1 MMSPN
6 KSGLPFRSILAAAV
20 ACGSLLSPADAHT
33 QSTRPTVTITEVATG
48 SATVPHESFK
58 ITITFSAPV
67 DDFTLSDI
75 RITNGTGSN
84 FVGGTRSVSV
94 FTFDLAT
101 REDYEGGVRIL
112 VPGGA
117 GVGTGGNSV
126 SKSYTFQVDTR
137 GPRATS
143 AEVNR
148 NKLVIDFNEDL
159 DETLVPVDDLF
170 RVDVIDIDND
180 IERAEITL
188 VVVEKDS
195 VTLTL
200 AKTVAHDDLI
210 ELFYRNDDVTAV
222 RDTVGN
228 IAEEFGVDIAVRNN
242 TTPGAGSPDAPTDLT
257 ATVISGSVI
266 DLDWVAPEDPGD
278 EPITGYHIEVSVD
291 GGTWRSEVANT
302 RDTVTAYRD
311 TGLSTGVTYR
321 YRVSAINEIGEGP
334 ASNVAGAATQ
344 GRVPNPPTGLTA
356 TARGT
361 SSIRLDWVPGLP
373 GTAGPI
379 SGYLIE
385 MRTSRTGQWTVLID
399 NTRSRSTFYNHTGVP
414 AGSTR
419 YYRVSAINSAG
430 AGGASNI
437 ANATTQG
444 SAPGAPR
451 NLRVQPSGFGQN
463 VGLLVS
469 WTGPASDGGSP
480 VTGYRIQVSLNG
492 ISGWNDLL
500 ANSGSAVTNYTHS
513 NLPPGT
519 TRYYRVA
526 AINRLGTGPFSNVAS
541 GMTQATPPTAPTAVN
556 ARAIGPRS
564 ITVSWR
570 APLSDGGAA
579 ITSYR
584 VFRRGPRDSGFNLHG
599 TTQATA
605 TSFMDTQALLP
616 ATSYSYQVTA
626 VNSAG
631 EGPRSLTATT
641 TTTADVPGAPTSL
654 TARPRGTST
663 IDLAWIP
670 PTNDRGAAV
679 IGYRIEQSNDGT
691 RWRILRSNTNST
703 STRYSH
709 ENLQPATTRYYRV
722 SAINSQGIGAASNI
736 ARGTTEATVP
746 GAPRSLSAEAD
757 GTSEIDIAWQAPTT
771 DGGAEIEGY
780 RIEVAENGGGPW
792 QRLVPN
798 TRSTSTTYTHTG
810 LAPAST
816 RHYRVSAINRIGA
829 GQPSRVASATT
840 DATVPDPP
848 TGLTANA
855 TSPTQIDLAWTAPA
869 YNGGAEIGGYLVEVS
884 ETGQT
889 WGNLVANT
897 GSASTTYS
905 HTGLLPGSR
914 RFYRVS
920 AINVA
925 GTGNPSGVASAAT
938 DDPVERAGRLNT
950 RVLPHVAAAMTS
962 STVAAIADRVDA
974 VANGRGSERR
984 MDMGG
989 ISSMAASFRS
999 QGLAGAGPGRH
1010 GRSGLSSL
1018 FDGASFQMP
1027 LGADNSPQ
1035 VARPGSQLATWGAG
1049 EYQYLGEP
1057 GETTLDWKGSMVSA
1071 HVGADTRLASD
1082 VLAGISASHSTG
1094 TFDFTDRTGA
1104 APVEGTYATAM
1115 TSINPYV
1122 AWFPGISGS
1131 AAWATIGFG
1140 WGDLEVEDEREALR
1154 SSPAQ
1159 MMTSAAGG
1167 SYRLLESG
1175 LGGIRVKAE
1184 GWAGRVLVDGSARID
1199 SVTLG
1204 MQRARLA
1211 LEWTQG
1217 FRSSGGDEIAIVF
1230 EGGMRYDNG
1239 DGANGAGAEVGGG
1252 LRYNSAR
1259 LGLRVE
1265 GRGRLLVSGQ
1275 EGYEEWGFGGMIQ
1288 FDPATRNEGL
1298 SIRLAPSYGD
1308 AASGV
1313 NELWNSGV
1321 SDAVHRDLAAGANVD
1336 GEVSYG
1342 LAGFHGRPY
1351 TGFRLTRTGAR
1362 AFSSGLR
1369 YDLGSGIG
1377 LRLEGT
1383 RRESALGG
1391 AEHTVGIRGRLR
1403 LR

>member
-1 MMSPN
+1 MMNPN
-6 KSGLPFRSILAAAV
+6 KSGVPFRFFLAAAV
-20 ACGSLLSPADAHT
+20 ACGSLLA
-33 QSTRPTVTITEVATG
+33 PTEARAQTPPTPTITHVANG
-48 SATVPHESFK
+48 AVHESFL
-58 ITITFSAPV
+58 IVITFTEPV
-67 DDFTLSDI
+67 VGFRLSDVVLSNS
-75 RITNGTGSN
+75 RGTDWT
-84 FVGGTRSVSV
+84 GGDDDSV
-94 FTFDLAT
+94 FTFDLLPN
-101 REDYEGGVRIL
+101 EGLEGTVTIRIR
-112 VPGGA
+112 PGAAQGGSGSSVGA
-117 GVGTGGNSV
+117 MHSFV
-126 SKSYTFQVDTR
+126 VDNLA
-137 GPRATS
+137 PHADH
-143 AEVNR
+143 AEVDR
-148 NKLVIDFNEDL
+148 TTLTIDFSEDL
-159 DETLVPVDDLF
+159 DEGTEPVPDLF

-180 IERAEITL
+180 VERAAIDDIE
-188 VVVEKDS
+188 VEGDE

-200 AKTVAHDDLI
+200 AKTVRHDDI
-210 ELFYRNDDVTAV
+210 VELFYDNDHGTAV
-222 RDTVGN
+222 RDLVGN
-228 IAEEFGVDIAVRNN
+228 IAPGFGVDIPVNN
-242 TTPGAGSPDAPTDLT
+242 RTIPGAGSPGAPTGLT
-257 ATVISGSVI
+257 AEVFSASVI
-266 DLDWVAPEDPGD
+266 DLDWVAPENHGD
-278 EPITGYHIEVSVD
+278 EPITGYQIEVSED
-291 GGTWRSEVANT
+291 GGTWISEVANT
-302 RDTVTAYRD
+302 GDTVTAYRD
-311 TGLSTGVTYR
+311 TNLKTGVMYR
-321 YRVSAINEIGEGP
+321 YRVSAINEIGVGAPSNE
-334 ASNVAGAATQ
+334 ASAATQ
-344 GRVPNPPTGLTA
+344 GDVPNPPTGLTA

-361 SSIRLDWVPGLP
+361 SSIRLDWRAGLS

-379 SGYLIE
+379 IGYLIE
-385 MRTSRTGQWTVLID
+385 MRTSTTGQWTVLVD
-399 NTRSRSTFYNHTGVP
+399 NTRSRSTFYNHTGIP

-419 YYRVSAINSAG
+419 YYRVSAINTAG
-430 AGGASNI
+430 VGGASNV
-437 ANATTQG
+437 ANATTEG
-444 SAPGAPR
+444 SAPDAPR

-469 WTGPASDGGSP
+469 WTSPANDGGSP

-492 ISGWNDLL
+492 FSNWNDVVS
-500 ANSGSAVTNYTHS
+500 NTGSSVTNYTHS
-513 NLPPGT
+513 NLPPGV

-526 AINRLGTGPFSNVAS
+526 AINRLGTSPYSDVAS
-541 GMTQATPPTAPTAVN
+541 GMTQAAPPTAPTAVN
-556 ARAIGPRS
+556 ARATGPRS

-570 APLSDGGAA
+570 APLNSGGAA

-599 TTQATA
+599 TTQGTA

-654 TARPRGTST
+654 TARPRGTSI
-663 IDLAWIP
+663 IDLAWAA

-679 IGYRIEQSNDGT
+679 IGYRIEQSNDGR

-703 STRYSH
+703 STRFSH

-722 SAINSQGIGAASNI
+722 SAINSQGIGAPSNI

-746 GAPRSLSAEAD
+746 GSPRSLSAEAD
-757 GTSEIDIAWQAPTT
+757 GTSEIDIAWQAPAT

-780 RIEVAENGGGPW
+780 RIEVAENSGGPW

-798 TRSTSTTYTHTG
+798 TRSTSTTYTHAG

-829 GQPSRVASATT
+829 GRPSSVASATT

-869 YNGGAEIGGYLVEVS
+869 YNGGADIGGYLIEVS

-974 VANGRGSERR
+974 VARGQGSDRR

-999 QGLAGAGPGRH
+999 QGLAGAGPGRN

-1027 LGADNSPQ
+1027 LGAADAPQ
-1035 VARPGSQLATWGAG
+1035 QARPGSQLATWGAG

-1057 GETTLDWKGSMVSA
+1057 GETTLDWKGNMVSA
-1071 HVGADTRLASD
+1071 HVGADTRVASD
-1082 VLAGISASHSTG
+1082 ILAGIAASHSTG
-1094 TFDFTDRTGA
+1094 SFDFTDRTGA
-1104 APVEGTYATAM
+1104 APVEGTYGTAM
-1115 TSINPYV
+1115 TSVNPYV
-1122 AWFPGISGS
+1122 AWFPGVPGS
-1131 AAWATIGFG
+1131 AAWASVGFG

-1154 SSPAQ
+1154 SSPAR
-1159 MMTSAAGG
+1159 MMTGAAGG
-1167 SYRLLESG
+1167 SYKLLESG

-1199 SVTLG
+1199 SVTLD

-1217 FRSSGGDEIAIVF
+1217 FRSSGGDEVAIVLQ
-1230 EGGMRYDNG
+1230 GGMRYDNG
-1239 DGANGAGAEVGGG
+1239 DGVNGAGAEVGGG
-1252 LRYNSAR
+1252 LRYSNAR
-1259 LGLRVE
+1259 LGLQVE
-1265 GRGRLLVSGQ
+1265 GRGRLLVSGR
-1275 EGYEEWGFGGMIQ
+1275 EGYEEWGLGGMIQ

-1313 NELWNSGV
+1313 NELWDSGV
-1321 SDAVHRDLAAGANVD
+1321 SDAVHGRELGAGANVD

-1351 TGFRLTRTGAR
+1351 TGFRLTQTGAR